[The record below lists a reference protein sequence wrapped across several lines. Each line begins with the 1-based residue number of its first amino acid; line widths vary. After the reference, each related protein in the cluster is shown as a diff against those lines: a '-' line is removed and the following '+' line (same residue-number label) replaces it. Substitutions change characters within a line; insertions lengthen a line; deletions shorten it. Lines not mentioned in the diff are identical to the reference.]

1 MMIQSE
7 LASVITSLVAGS
19 VFGLSAG
26 FSPGP
31 LMALVIAQ
39 TLRHNVT
46 EGVKIAFA
54 PLITDL
60 PIVLLALFVLTRLAN
75 SHIVLGLISL
85 AGGLFVLYLA
95 YESFQTRPPDVQAPE
110 AAPQSLGKGV
120 ALNLLSPHPYLF
132 WLSIGAP
139 TVISAWAVSPWKAA
153 AFIVG
158 FYVCLVGSKVALAV
172 LAGKSRQLL
181 MGRAYGYLMR
191 ALGVLLAVFAFFFFR
206 DGLVMLGLL
215 RR

>member
-1 MMIQSE
+1 MMIQSN
-7 LASVITSLVAGS
+7 LASALASLIAGS
-19 VFGLSAG
+19 VLGLSAG

-39 TLRHNVT
+39 TLRHNVN

-54 PLITDL
+54 PLISDL
-60 PIVLLALFVLTRLAN
+60 PIVLLALLVLTRLAN
-75 SHIVLGLISL
+75 FNAVLGLVSL

-95 YESFQTRPPDVQAPE
+95 CESFRTRPPDVQAPE

-120 ALNLLSPHPYLF
+120 VLNLLSPHPYLF

-153 AFIVG
+153 AFVLG
-158 FYVCLVGSKVALAV
+158 FYICLVGAKVILAV
-172 LAGKSRQLL
+172 LADQSRQWL
-181 MGRAYGYLMR
+181 MSRAYGNLMR
-191 ALGVLLAVFAFFFFR
+191 GLGALLAILAVFFFR
-206 DGLVMLGLL
+206 DGLTLLGLL
-215 RR
+215 R